1 MKHKLLKCNF
11 IYPLLAITILTGLL
25 NFIYIPLLSE
35 FFIMFFNLFSA
46 SVLLLVISIFIGVSN
61 KMDFK
66 LETRKVIYVSKAV
79 LVIMAIELFIS
90 TNFHFLDYIQD
101 RVFAYAICLTPSF
114 GFILSRP
121 LLRIYYIEDKLEI
134 YLNSNPQHKL

>member
-1 MKHKLLKCNF
+1 MKHKLFKCNF
-11 IYPLLAITILTGLL
+11 IYTLLAITILTGLL

-35 FFIMFFNLFSA
+35 FFIKYFNLFSA

-66 LETRKVIYVSKAV
+66 LDSDNRIYVSKAA
-79 LVIMAIELFIS
+79 LVIMAIELLIS
-90 TNFHFLDYIQD
+90 INFRFLDSIQD
-101 RVFAYAICLTPSF
+101 RFFAYAICLTPCF

-121 LLRIYYIEDKLEI
+121 LLR
-134 YLNSNPQHKL
+134 LNSIEVRFDKIDELN

>member
-1 MKHKLLKCNF
+1 
-11 IYPLLAITILTGLL
+11 
-25 NFIYIPLLSE
+25 
-35 FFIMFFNLFSA
+35 
-46 SVLLLVISIFIGVSN
+46 
-61 KMDFK
+61 MDFK